1 MSESS
6 PRRRRSKS
14 RAAIEVGGVAVPAGS
29 RQTIDIPAAL
39 LYTHAPV
46 SLPVHVV
53 HGRRPGPTVLVNA
66 AIHGDEING
75 VEIIRRLLQLPV
87 MRQLRGTLLAVPIV
101 NVFGFTDRSR
111 YLPDRRDLN
120 RAFPGTERGSLAAR
134 LAYLFRTRIVEHA
147 SHVIDLH
154 TAAVHRDNLPQ
165 IRANLDEPDCE
176 AMAQAFGTPVIVN
189 TPLIEGSLRH
199 MCSESGK
206 PVITYEAGEALRFN
220 EQSIKAGVRGVV
232 RVMRQL
238 EMAPRTSKRQREG
251 RRKSYVANNNAWVRG
266 EQDGLFRAIVPLGA
280 HVTEGQT
287 LGFIADPFGESEMTV
302 VAPTAGIVIGRN
314 NLPLVHE
321 GEALFNLARFDAARR
336 VARHVEA
343 FSRELE
349 EDQSWEDEPPIV

>member
-1 MSESS
+1 MTT
-6 PRRRRSKS
+6 RREQKRDP
-14 RAAIEVGGVAVPAGS
+14 IEVGGVCVAPGM

-53 HGRRPGPTVLVNA
+53 HGRRPGPTLLVDA

-87 MRQLRGTLLAVPIV
+87 MERLRGTLLAVPIV

-134 LAYLFRTRIVEHA
+134 LAYLFRTRIVDHA

-154 TAAVHRDNLPQ
+154 TAAIHRDNLPQ
-165 IRANLDEPDCE
+165 IRANLDESDCE
-176 AMAQAFGTPVIVN
+176 SMAQAFGTPVIVN

-199 MCSESGK
+199 LCSEQGT
-206 PVITYEAGEALRFN
+206 PVITYEAGEALRFD
-220 EQSIKAGVRGVV
+220 EQAIKAGVRGVM
-232 RVMRQL
+232 RVIRHL
-238 EMAPRTSKRQREG
+238 GMAAPSSKRQREA

-280 HVTEGQT
+280 HVKEGQT
-287 LGFIADPFGESEMTV
+287 DRKSV
-302 VAPTAGIVIGRN
+302 V
-314 NLPLVHE
+314 
-321 GEALFNLARFDAARR
+321 
-336 VARHVEA
+336 
-343 FSRELE
+343 
-349 EDQSWEDEPPIV
+349 

>member
-1 MSESS
+1 MTT
-6 PRRRRSKS
+6 RRNRG
-14 RAAIEVGGVAVPAGS
+14 RAPIEIGGVSVAPGQ

-46 SLPVHVV
+46 SLPVHVI
-53 HGRRPGPTVLVNA
+53 HGRRPGPTLLVDA

-87 MRQLRGTLLAVPIV
+87 LERLRGTLLAVPIV

-134 LAYLFRTRIVEHA
+134 LAYLFRTRIVDHA

-154 TAAVHRDNLPQ
+154 TAAIHRDNLPQ
-165 IRANLDEPDCE
+165 IRANLDEPDCD

-199 MCSESGK
+199 MCSESQK

-220 EQSIKAGVRGVV
+220 EQAIKAGLRGVV
-232 RVMRQL
+232 RVIRHL
-238 EMAPRTSKRQREG
+238 GMAPRMSRAKREA
-251 RRKSYVANNNAWVRG
+251 RRKSYVANNNSWVRG

-287 LGFIADPFGESEMTV
+287 LGFIADPFGESEITV
-302 VAPTAGIVIGRN
+302 TAPAAGIVIGRS

-321 GEALFNLARFDAARR
+321 GEALFNLARFDAAKR

-349 EDQSWEDEPPIV
+349 EDQTWEDEPPIV